1 MHCGDQNGK
10 EVQKGGYIH
19 LCMAGS
25 FCCTVGTACFIFNK
39 RWYIKKSSKS
49 QSWRR
54 SNSLELGK
62 KLWERS
68 NLWSPILIIS
78 WGKKEGSDREINY
91 ILSLLPFF
99 ERRRLNSKVSFQNCS

>member
-1 MHCGDQNGK
+1 MYCGDRNGK
-10 EVQKGGYIH
+10 SKREGIYIYVWLIHFAVQWELPVLSSIRGGIYI
-19 LCMAGS
+19 
-25 FCCTVGTACFIFNK
+25 K
-39 RWYIKKSSKS
+39 KKSSKS

-68 NLWSPILIIS
+68 NLWFPILNVS

-99 ERRRLNSKVSFQNCS
+99 ERRR